1 MTGITVRDVM
11 DALLL
16 LALLVSAWFVADAL
30 VILAAAVTE

>member
-1 MTGITVRDVM
+1 MTGITARDVM

-16 LALLVSAWFVADAL
+16 LVLLVSAWFVADAL